1 MQAVVVDVER
11 VLRYKGMIP
20 NPKHF
25 EFFEFLRCSSLRDY
39 LSL

>member
-25 EFFEFLRCSSLRDY
+25 EFFEFLFLA
-39 LSL
+39 